1 MAQSYSNNLPFS
13 AVFPDTNI
21 FLPKWPEEA
30 AGLADLVSNTRLF
43 NIPLYLLEAVE
54 MELEAHQLREAKT
67 TIEKIS
73 RLARSLPPLRSAAI
87 NIDFP
92 NWETVRSEL
101 RAKASLTK
109 AESGLRFSAFAPFAL
124 RDLFSMAVNHETP
137 FGERTNFQDA
147 VIIRS
152 VIEASRIE
160 GLGTIAFVSKD
171 KDFDAPALIVRA
183 RESGISLR
191 IYSSLDA
198 IHEALWPHV
207 QDLIRRAWDEDNK
220 LAKAA
225 INTVRHDLEAFLHG
239 KFIQTSDA
247 TLELLRVSNVQTTY
261 WDRVTKQKRGL
272 RSDVWLT

>member
-1 MAQSYSNNLPFS
+1 VPQGHSNALPFS

-43 NIPLYLLEAVE
+43 NIPIYLLEAVD

-67 TIEKIS
+67 PIEKIF
-73 RLARSLPPLRSAAI
+73 RLARLLPPLTSAAI
-87 NIDFP
+87 NVDFP

-101 RAKASLTK
+101 REKASLTK
-109 AESGLRFSAFAPFAL
+109 ATLGLRFSAFAPLAL

-137 FGERTNFQDA
+137 FDEERKNFQDA
-147 VIIRS
+147 VIIHS

-160 GLGTIAFVSKD
+160 GLGTVAFVSKD
-171 KDFDAPALIVRA
+171 KDFDAPALIARA
-183 RESGISLR
+183 RQSGITLR

-207 QDLIRRAWDEDNK
+207 QDLVRKAWDEDNK
-220 LAKAA
+220 LAEAA

-247 TLELLRVSNVQTTY
+247 TLELLGVSNVQTAY
-261 WDRVTKQKRGL
+261 
-272 RSDVWLT
+272 